1 MRALFA
7 IAVLAGQLVSAP
19 PAAAQTPPQSSAL
32 VPSAQ
37 AYYEFMLARR
47 LESDGDT
54 KGALAALERAEKLDP
69 KSAEVLAEQAALYA
83 RQNEGPQARDA
94 AERALAIDGDSI
106 EAHRILALVY
116 SAWSEGA
123 GQRPAGETVETS
135 RKKAIEHFRTIR
147 STPAMATDLSLQI
160 AYGRLLLRA
169 GDGDEAITVL
179 EAVASQA
186 PYLAEPHVLLAEIR
200 SAKGQMQEAA
210 EALAQ
215 AAEINPRYYVSLGD
229 LYEKL
234 GRWAAAA
241 GAYGQ
246 AVEGVR
252 QPSRDL
258 RIRYITALLNVPNGV
273 GASRAKEQISELL
286 KTNPDDTRLLYLM
299 STASRQ
305 LQDAKGAEEA
315 ARRILAIDPSSL
327 AGLSALTRTLMDQY
341 QYQKVVEV
349 VTPLNKDLVARAK
362 DRGAE
367 AASVLAQLGL
377 AHQQL
382 GQYDASVAAF
392 TSAKKLAPDDVSF
405 DLYLAQALLA
415 ARKNEPALE
424 VTTAALKQNA
434 GETRLVRLRAQA
446 LSRLGRANEAIT
458 FLEAAI
464 KADSRSPDLAF
475 ALADTYAFQKRY
487 DDAVRVVEQAETAF
501 GESEEFTMRL
511 ANFYEQAGR
520 LADAERELRRMI
532 ERDPLDS
539 NALNYL
545 GYMLADR
552 TDRHAEAVAL
562 IERALKGEP
571 DNPAYLDSLG
581 WALFKQGKVDAA
593 ADPLGRAAA
602 AVPANSVI
610 QDHYGDLLARQ
621 GRWSDAVAAWERALA
636 GDGESIDTEAI
647 EKKIRDGRRRR

>member
-1 MRALFA
+1 MRATYAMAALTF
-7 IAVLAGQLVSAP
+7 LLTGQ
-19 PAAAQTPPQSSAL
+19 PAAAQAPPPSSTIA
-32 VPSAQ
+32 PSAQ
-37 AYYEFMLARR
+37 AYYEFLLARR

-69 KSAEVLAEQAALYA
+69 ASAEVLAERAALHA
-83 RQNEGPQARDA
+83 RQNQGPQAREA
-94 AERALAIDGDSI
+94 AERALKIDPNNL

-116 SAWSEGA
+116 AAWSDGA
-123 GQRPAGETVETS
+123 GQRPPGETVEGS

-147 STPAMATDLSLQI
+147 STPTMATDLSLQI
-160 AYGRLLLRA
+160 AYGRLLLRS
-169 GDGDEAITVL
+169 GEDEEAVTVL
-179 EAVASQA
+179 EAVATQA
-186 PYLAEPHVLLAEIR
+186 PYLAEPFVLLAEAR
-200 SAKGQMQEAA
+200 TAKGQMVEAA

-258 RIRYITALLNVPNGV
+258 RLRYVTALLNVPGGV
-273 GASRAKEQISELL
+273 GAQRAKDQLTDLL
-286 KTNPDDTRLLYLM
+286 KSNPDDTRLLYLM
-299 STASRQ
+299 SSASRQ
-305 LQDAKGAEEA
+305 LQDPKAAEEA
-315 ARRILAIDPSSL
+315 ARRILAIDPTSL
-327 AGLSALTRTLMDQY
+327 AGLSALSRTLMEQY
-341 QYQKVVEV
+341 QYKRVVEV
-349 VTPLNKDLVARAK
+349 VSPLNKDLAARAK
-362 DRGAE
+362 GREEE
-367 AASVLAQLGL
+367 AASVIAQLGL

-382 GQYDASVAAF
+382 GEFEASVNAF
-392 TSAKKLAPDDVSF
+392 TAAKGLATDDVSF

-415 ARKNEPALE
+415 ARKNDRALA
-424 VTTAALKQNA
+424 VTTDALKQHPK
-434 GETRLVRLRAQA
+434 EMRLMRLRSQA
-446 LSRLGRANEAIT
+446 LARLGRADEAVT
-458 FLEAAI
+458 FLEGAI
-464 KADSRSPDLAF
+464 KAESRSPELAF
-475 ALADTYAFQKRY
+475 ALADAYASQKRY
-487 DDAVRVVEQAETAF
+487 DDAVRVIEQAETAF
-501 GESEEFTMRL
+501 GESDEFTLRL
-511 ANFYEQAGR
+511 ASFYEQAGR
-520 LADAERELRRMI
+520 VADAERELRRMI
-532 ERDPLDS
+532 ERDPLDG

-552 TDRHAEAVAL
+552 TDRHAEAVEL

-593 ADPLGRAAA
+593 ADPLARAAA

-621 GRWSDAVAAWERALA
+621 GKWSDAVAAWQRALA
-636 GDGESIDTEAI
+636 GDGESIDPAAI

>member
-1 MRALFA
+1 MRATYAMAAL
-7 IAVLAGQLVSAP
+7 AVALTGL
-19 PAAAQTPPQSSAL
+19 PAAAQAPSQSSTIA
-32 VPSAQ
+32 PSAQ
-37 AYYEFMLARR
+37 AYYEFLLARR

-69 KSAEVLAEQAALYA
+69 ASAEVLAERAALHA
-83 RQNEGPQARDA
+83 RQNQGPQAREA
-94 AERALAIDGDSI
+94 ADRALKIDADNL

-123 GQRPAGETVETS
+123 GQPPAGETVEGS
-135 RKKAIEHFRTIR
+135 RKKAIEHFRAIR
-147 STPAMATDLSLQI
+147 STPTMATDLSLQI

-169 GDGDEAITVL
+169 GEGDEAVTVL
-179 EAVASQA
+179 EAVSTQA
-186 PYLAEPHVLLAEIR
+186 PYLAEPYVLLAEAR
-200 SAKGQMQEAA
+200 TAKGQMVEAA

-258 RIRYITALLNVPNGV
+258 RLRYVSALLNVPGGV
-273 GASRAKEQISELL
+273 GAARAKDQLTELL

-305 LQDAKGAEEA
+305 LQDPEAAEDA
-315 ARRILAIDPSSL
+315 ARRILAIDPASL
-327 AGLSALTRTLMDQY
+327 AGLSALARTLMDQY
-341 QYQKVVEV
+341 QYKRVVEV
-349 VTPLNKDLVARAK
+349 VSPLNKDLAARAK
-362 DRGAE
+362 GRQDE
-367 AASVLAQLGL
+367 AASVIAQLGL

-382 GQYDASVAAF
+382 GEYEASVAAF
-392 TSAKKLAPDDVSF
+392 TAAKGLAPDDVSF

-415 ARKNEPALE
+415 ARKNDRALA
-424 VTTAALKQNA
+424 VTTDALKQHPD
-434 GETRLVRLRAQA
+434 ETRLIRLRSQA
-446 LSRLGRANEAIT
+446 LARLGRADEAVA
-458 FLEAAI
+458 FLEGAV
-464 KADSRSPDLAF
+464 KAQTRNPELAF
-475 ALADTYAFQKRY
+475 ALADAYASQKRY
-487 DDAVRVVEQAETAF
+487 DDAVRVIEQAETAF
-501 GESEEFTMRL
+501 GESDEFTLRL
-511 ANFYEQAGR
+511 ASFYEQAGR
-520 LADAERELRRMI
+520 LGDAERALRRMI
-532 ERDPLDS
+532 ERDPLDG

-552 TDRHAEAVAL
+552 TDRHAEAVDL

-593 ADPLGRAAA
+593 AEPLARAAA

-621 GRWSDAVAAWERALA
+621 GRWSDAVAAWQRALA
-636 GDGESIDTEAI
+636 GDGESIDTAVI

>member
-1 MRALFA
+1 MRATY
-7 IAVLAGQLVSAP
+7 AVAALAVALAAQ
-19 PAAAQTPPQSSAL
+19 PAAAQAPPQSSTIA
-32 VPSAQ
+32 PSAQ
-37 AYYEFMLARR
+37 AYYEFLLARR

-69 KSAEVLAEQAALYA
+69 ASAEVLAERAALHA
-83 RQNEGPQARDA
+83 RQNQGPQARDA
-94 AERALAIDGDSI
+94 ADRALKIDADNL

-123 GQRPAGETVETS
+123 GQPPAGETVEGA
-135 RKKAIEHFRTIR
+135 RKKAIEHFRAIR
-147 STPAMATDLSLQI
+147 STPTMATDLSLQI

-169 GDGDEAITVL
+169 GQGDEAVTVL
-179 EAVASQA
+179 EAVSTQA
-186 PYLAEPHVLLAEIR
+186 PYLAEPYVLLAEAR
-200 SAKGQMQEAA
+200 TARGQMVEAA

-241 GAYGQ
+241 GAFGQ

-258 RIRYITALLNVPNGV
+258 RLRYISALLNVPGGV
-273 GASRAKEQISELL
+273 GAARAKDQLTELL

-305 LQDAKGAEEA
+305 LQDPEAAEDA
-315 ARRILAIDPSSL
+315 ARRILAIDPTSL
-327 AGLSALTRTLMDQY
+327 AGLSVLARTLMDQY
-341 QYQKVVEV
+341 QYKRVVEV
-349 VTPLNKDLVARAK
+349 VSPLNKDLAARAK
-362 DRGAE
+362 GRENE
-367 AASVLAQLGL
+367 AASVIAQLGL

-382 GQYDASVAAF
+382 GEYEASVAAF
-392 TSAKKLAPDDVSF
+392 TAARGLAPDDVSF

-415 ARKNEPALE
+415 ARKNDRALA
-424 VTTAALKQNA
+424 VTTDALKQHPD
-434 GETRLVRLRAQA
+434 ETRLIRLRSQA
-446 LSRLGRANEAIT
+446 LARLGRADEAIA
-458 FLEAAI
+458 FLEGAV
-464 KADSRSPDLAF
+464 KAQTRSPELAF
-475 ALADTYAFQKRY
+475 ALADAYASRKRY
-487 DDAVRVVEQAETAF
+487 DDAVRVIEQAETAF
-501 GESEEFTMRL
+501 GESDELTLRL
-511 ANFYEQAGR
+511 ASFYEQAGR
-520 LADAERELRRMI
+520 LGDAERELRRMI
-532 ERDPLDS
+532 ERDPLDG

-552 TDRHAEAVAL
+552 TDRHAEAVEL

-581 WALFKQGKVDAA
+581 WALFKQGKLDAA
-593 ADPLGRAAA
+593 ADPLSRAAA
-602 AVPANSVI
+602 AIPANSVI

-621 GRWSDAVAAWERALA
+621 GRWSDAVAAWQRALA
-636 GDGESIDTEAI
+636 GDGESIDTAVV